1 MPLLTTREM
10 LRAAQADGYA
20 VGAFNVENLEMAQA
34 VVEAAQALRAPVI
47 VQTTSSTLRY
57 APPEAFAGIVRA
69 LAEAADVPV
78 ALHLDHGDSA
88 QLAERCLRAG
98 YTSVMIDGSALPFE
112 GNVAL
117 TRQVVDLAQGMP
129 VEAELGKVG
138 GKEDDVEANAAY
150 TEPEEAERFVRLTG
164 VSSFAPAIGTAH
176 GVYKAEPK
184 LDLARLEAIRAAVDV
199 PLALH
204 GTSGV
209 PEDAVRACIARGI
222 CKINYATDLRAAFTA
237 AVRAY
242 LAAHGAAFDPKGY
255 LTAGRDAV
263 RARVAELIGVCGSAG
278 RAQ

>member
-176 GVYKAEPK
+176 GVYKAEPH
-184 LDLARLEAIRAAVDV
+184 LDIPRLQEIRAAVDA
-199 PLALH
+199 PLVLH
-204 GTSGV
+204 GGSGLSD
-209 PEDAVRACIARGI
+209 EDFRNTISGGIA
-222 CKINYATDLRAAFTA
+222 KINVYTDIILAGKRALCEHPDASYTDGLCLAREAMKEATVKKLRVF
-237 AVRAY
+237 
-242 LAAHGAAFDPKGY
+242 
-255 LTAGRDAV
+255 
-263 RARVAELIGVCGSAG
+263 GSAG
-278 RAQ
+278 KA

>member
-98 YTSVMIDGSALPFE
+98 YTSVMIDGSALPFD

-138 GKEDDVEANAAY
+138 GK
-150 TEPEEAERFVRLTG
+150 
-164 VSSFAPAIGTAH
+164 
-176 GVYKAEPK
+176 
-184 LDLARLEAIRAAVDV
+184 
-199 PLALH
+199 
-204 GTSGV
+204 
-209 PEDAVRACIARGI
+209 
-222 CKINYATDLRAAFTA
+222 
-237 AVRAY
+237 
-242 LAAHGAAFDPKGY
+242 
-255 LTAGRDAV
+255 
-263 RARVAELIGVCGSAG
+263 
-278 RAQ
+278 